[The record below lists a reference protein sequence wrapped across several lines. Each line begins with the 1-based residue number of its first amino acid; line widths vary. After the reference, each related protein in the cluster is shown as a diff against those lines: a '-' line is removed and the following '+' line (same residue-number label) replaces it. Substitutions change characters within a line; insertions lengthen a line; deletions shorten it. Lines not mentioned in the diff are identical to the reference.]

1 MKSRTLMLMLACAFV
16 LPLTFPGEYAAAT
29 DANGNKFRHL
39 PIQWCVVAGSPTAVS
54 PGTVDPDNPGADTNT
69 VLWRRHERVSDRIYL
84 RQPASNAA
92 NDVVPVTFRSAADT
106 QTFLLNR
113 SFPIIDGPWN
123 PSKNGDVSSSDLPAI
138 EQECNKQWGPNA
150 PGIPVISVNH
160 LDGQANVGVGG
171 YGFAT
176 SSGDSTL
183 HSTWGITTTYNY
195 VVITDRKYAI
205 SGDADANLL
214 AHELGHALN
223 MLHTDVNMNV
233 MKHSFDSA
241 DPPHTFSTA
250 IEDGVDETPTTV
262 SNGGGPF
269 TPMPR
274 CAGTSNVNCI
284 NQIDWHQQEA
294 MKWPGNALDPPDSL
308 ITALLPSF
316 LLLDTLGDV
325 PAVENFVDLSA
336 VRVTGDVPAG
346 VMHVT
351 FRLVGQIPHSFTP
364 IDYFF
369 LADLDNNAATG
380 GTPGQFPSDADLP
393 PNSFTGVELIVRVRA
408 QQCCGEIST
417 FTVTPTVWLFQ
428 GGVFQEQASGF
439 AAASIEDTGS
449 DNPAPHFAFLDV
461 LFPLSLPT
469 GNVRVQA
476 ITNDTANNTSDK
488 LDDTDAG
495 AVGSLAPPQ
504 FPVCG
509 VSPSPVQPGVDINVT
524 ASGLVPNASAK
535 IMVADFLLRVTTADA
550 NGNVNATVAVPS
562 DSRTG
567 LRLITVG
574 TLGTA
579 LTADCAVDVEGTPA
593 VPVAVP
599 VDIKP
604 TSCPNPLNVNVKG
617 TFPVAITGTSTL
629 DVTQIDP
636 ASIRLAGIAP
646 LRFTYQDVAT
656 PFSPFVGKT
665 GANACTT
672 AGPDGFT
679 DLSLSFDATKIASAL
694 GAVTN
699 GQVVSMNL
707 TGNFLPQFGGGP
719 IVGEDVVVI
728 KTK

>member
-1 MKSRTLMLMLACAFV
+1 M
-16 LPLTFPGEYAAAT
+16 
-29 DANGNKFRHL
+29 
-39 PIQWCVVAGSPTAVS
+39 
-54 PGTVDPDNPGADTNT
+54 
-69 VLWRRHERVSDRIYL
+69 
-84 RQPASNAA
+84 
-92 NDVVPVTFRSAADT
+92 
-106 QTFLLNR
+106 
-113 SFPIIDGPWN
+113 
-123 PSKNGDVSSSDLPAI
+123 AI
-138 EQECNKQWGPNA
+138 EQACNKAWGPNA

-160 LDGQANVGVGG
+160 LDGQMNVGLGE

-176 SSGDSTL
+176 NSGDSTL
-183 HSTWGITTTYNY
+183 HATWTVANNY
-195 VVITDRKYAI
+195 VLITDRKYAA

-214 AHELGHALN
+214 GHELGHALN
-223 MLHTDVNMNV
+223 MLHTNLNMNV
-233 MKHSFDSA
+233 MKSSFDSA

-250 IEDGVDETPTTV
+250 IEDGVDDTPTTV

-274 CAGTSNVNCI
+274 CIGTSNVNCI

-294 MKWPGNALDPPDSL
+294 KKWPGTAVDPPDTL

-316 LLLDTLGDV
+316 LLLDDIGDV
-325 PAVENFVDLSA
+325 PAAENFVDLSA
-336 VRVTGDVPAG
+336 VRVSGDVPAG

-351 FRLVGQIPHSFTP
+351 FRLVGQIPQSFTP

-369 LADLDNNAATG
+369 LADLDNNPATG
-380 GTPGQFPSDADLP
+380 GTPSQFPADSNLP

-408 QQCCGEIST
+408 QKTGPVEFPT

-428 GGVFQEQASGF
+428 GGAFQKQASGF
-439 AAASIEDTGS
+439 AAASIEPTGS
-449 DNPAPHFAFLDV
+449 DAGAPGFEYLEV

-495 AVGSLAPPQ
+495 AVGSLAPPH

-509 VSPSPVQPGVDINVT
+509 MSPGQVAPGVDVNVT
-524 ASGLVPNASAK
+524 DRGLVPSAMAKVILGDVMLLGANTDAMGNLNA
-535 IMVADFLLRVTTADA
+535 
-550 NGNVNATVAVPS
+550 NVVVPS
-562 DSRTG
+562 DTRVG
-567 LRLITVG
+567 RRLVTVG
-574 TLGTA
+574 SVGTA
-579 LTADCAVDVEGTPA
+579 LEADCLLDIEGTPA

-599 VDIKP
+599 VDINP
-604 TSCPNPLNVNVKG
+604 TSCPNPFNAGKQG
-617 TFPVAITGTSTL
+617 TLPAAILGTSTL

-636 ASIRLAGIAP
+636 ASVRLQGVAP
-646 LRFTYQDVAT
+646 SKFTYQDVAT
-656 PFSPFVGKT
+656 PFSPFIGKT

-679 DLSLSFDATKIASAL
+679 DLSLSFDARKIASVL

-699 GQVVSMNL
+699 GQVLTLHL
-707 TGNFLPQFGGGP
+707 TGNFLPQFGGAP
-719 IVGEDVVVI
+719 IIGEDVVVI